1 MALLVPNIGELESL
15 RYLLNATHQIPR
27 NLILKLFTSDT
38 TPAEG
43 DVPSQTAYFEP
54 YAAGNTL
61 GYGTAPD
68 TGYHA
73 VVNNR
78 SDQDYTNQYGI
89 LLNGNRWAISTAG
102 DPVATATGAGTSGEY
117 TITVSST
124 SGTISV
130 GNLVAGTGIG
140 AGAKVSRVA
149 GTTVV
154 LTVANSGAVSG
165 TINFTGGVTTATY
178 PEQTFTFSAAADD
191 VYGYYLVRANNLP
204 LSVLGVEDA
213 CDIAAGTQLTK
224 GDNTDFCTGIVGQS
238 TITLPNVA
246 NIMND
251 ITVGMV
257 VGGNNAVPNGTKII
271 GIDLLQRDL
280 YLDQTLTDNIQ
291 VATDSSITLDYSTV
305 TTPVAHELVV
315 GDVIYVARG
324 TGNTTTTPGVY
335 TVFSTP
341 TTTTFNTTP
350 ALDGGGSGAA
360 GDLTLYNSI
369 MYAERFTNG
378 PYPIQNDGDQIKI
391 TLNVS
396 LD

>member
-15 RYLLNATHQIPR
+15 RYLLNSTHHIPR
-27 NLILKLFTSDT
+27 NLILKLFTSNT

-43 DVPSQTAYFEP
+43 DVPSETAYFEP
-54 YAAGNTL
+54 YVDGNTNE
-61 GYGTAPD
+61 YGTTPN
-68 TGYHA
+68 TGYPA

-78 SDQDYTNQYGI
+78 SDQNYTNQRGI

-102 DPVATATGAGTSGEY
+102 DPVATATGAGNSGEY
-117 TITVSST
+117 EITVSST

-130 GNLVAGTGIG
+130 GNLVSGTGIG
-140 AGAKVSRVA
+140 AGAKVSRIA
-149 GTTVV
+149 GSTVI

-165 TINFTGGVTTATY
+165 TINFSGGVTTATY
-178 PEQTFTFSAAADD
+178 PEQTFTFSAAAGN

-204 LSVLGVEDA
+204 LAILGVVDA
-213 CDIAAGTQLTK
+213 ASCASGTQLSK
-224 GDNTDFCTGIVGQS
+224 GDNTDSCIGVVGN
-238 TITLPNVA
+238 TFITLPNVA
-246 NIMND
+246 NIMDD

-257 VGGNNAVPNGTKII
+257 VGGNNAVPLGTKII
-271 GIDLLQRDL
+271 GIDRLQRIIHISNA
-280 YLDQTLTDNIQ
+280 LTDNIQ
-291 VATDSSITLDYSTV
+291 VATDSSITLDYSVV
-305 TTPVAHELVV
+305 TATGHSLVA
-315 GDVIYVARG
+315 GDVLYIARG
-324 TGNTTTTPGVY
+324 STNTTTTAGVY
-335 TVFSTP
+335 TVFSVPSANTF
-341 TTTTFNTTP
+341 TTTP
-350 ALDGGGSGAA
+350 SLDGA

>member
-15 RYLLNATHQIPR
+15 RYLLNSTHQIPR

-43 DVPSQTAYFEP
+43 DVPSQTAYYEP

-61 GYGTAPD
+61 GYGTEPD
-68 TGYHA
+68 TGYHE

-78 SDQDYTNQYGI
+78 ADQDYTNQYGI
-89 LLNGNRWAISTAG
+89 LLNGNRWAIATAG
-102 DPVATATGAGTSGEY
+102 DPVASATGSGTSGEF
-117 TITVSST
+117 TITVSSVT
-124 SGTISV
+124 GTISV
-130 GNLVAGTGIG
+130 GNLVSGTGIG
-140 AGAKVSRVA
+140 AGCKVSRVS
-149 GTTVV
+149 GTTIV

-204 LSVLGVEDA
+204 LSILGVEDA
-213 CDIAAGTQLTK
+213 CDIAPGTQLNK
-224 GDNTDFCTGIVGQS
+224 GDNTDPCIGIIGQTS
-238 TITLPNVA
+238 ITLPNVA
-246 NIMND
+246 NIMDD

-271 GIDLLQRDL
+271 GIDLLQRII
-280 YLDQTLTDNIQ
+280 YLDAALTDNIQ

-305 TTPVAHELVV
+305 TTSVAHELVA

-324 TGNTTTTPGVY
+324 TGNTTTTAGVY
-335 TVFSTP
+335 TIFSTP
-341 TTTTFNTTP
+341 STTTFNTTP